1 MKKVTL
7 KNGFRFI
14 GELVSGGRESGAL
27 NFRVDSGAS
36 REINP
41 CYSFERELVAVGIVS
56 VGLWSWAI
64 SNVENL

>member
-7 KNGFRFI
+7 KNGFQFI
-14 GELVSGGRESGAL
+14 GSLVSGGREFDACIFS
-27 NFRVDSGAS
+27 VDSGSS

-41 CYSFERELVAVGIVS
+41 CYSFERELFAPGIIN
-56 VGLWSWAI
+56 VGLWAWAI